1 MAETLKNLQ
10 NGREAAQNTGEVVD
24 IQELY
29 RRRGEKA
36 LEAARAE
43 GLNGQATESR
53 HENKEGRV
61 LIDDKVDRFGNPA
74 YNKKTLENLREKGIE
89 QDPAEQER
97 LEQIEAARV
106 ASAAE
111 RKEKILAALN
121 GRSPE
126 LAIQEMQSDISKWE
140 AEIREIE
147 AEPAS
152 EGGRMEIAHDQQM
165 VKEMQSRIALVESI
179 TPEERAELD
188 RELGTD
194 VIVETYEDGTKT
206 VREAMPVTTA
216 MADEDF
222 AAEIAKEEGPIEP
235 DEEPGAASGELDMNS
250 PLDTDEWRIR
260 RQAVEILKNTAGIP
274 GDLVASVER
283 ALQEAEESAVREAQ
297 RAEGFLETAPDEMA
311 AGPQAEDVELVKSV
325 QVQSV
330 QNRGEARAERVN
342 RAELQAKVQEKLR
355 KRPGAKHRIRRVAAT
370 VLLTLTTMATVFAGD
385 KMTAGAATPEQI
397 GIESTG
403 DETTIGDVAER
414 IKEAGIQLA
423 MTVDSNAGSGQTS
436 AEQAEGVQAEELVG
450 DLNQDERYE
459 AGNGT
464 RYRYDD
470 FDSTEKHGKHGFGTD
485 KSEFWGDVDATRQS
499 VLEINRA
506 QPEVLAATVTGYPSI
521 LAEAGLDTNIT
532 PRELDDLLSN
542 QDGGG
547 ELQERLYQLLEEKLG
562 DANTKFEFYQE
573 YGQEYSYYI
582 KNNLG
587 DGELSTPENLE
598 LGRSWMQ
605 RNGEKQVKIGIPVYN
620 DDFGLVDHYEWVDL
634 NSECGWQRNEEEVRQ
649 FVEQK
654 AHEKYIEQVVE
665 RAIQR
670 VEAEQEIEQVIDEGT
685 EGEEP
690 EGEEPT
696 GEEPEEEPDE
706 EEPDEEEPD
715 EEEPDK
721 EEPEEET
728 PDDEEPDEEEP
739 DEETPDDEEP
749 EEEKKQKDLENE
761 ERLMQGEGTSAEVGK
776 TEDVTKIEEETEK
789 HENAEENLE
798 TKVGNAQADATAST
812 EAQAEAAAA
821 QAEAEANKIVDNISD
836 EDYEEY
842 NDSFEQ
848 RVAERQAE
856 QRAQETGVSVAGAGG
871 QQDTTNSASE
881 QQ

>member
-1 MAETLKNLQ
+1 MAETFRNLQ
-10 NGREAAQNTGEVVD
+10 EGGEAAQNAGEIID

-29 RRRGEKA
+29 RRRGEKV

-43 GLNGQATESR
+43 DPNGGKVVEFR

-74 YNKKTLENLREKGIE
+74 YSKKTLENLREKGAE
-89 QDPAEQER
+89 QDPAEAETA
-97 LEQIEAARV
+97 EQIEAARA

-111 RKEKILAALN
+111 RKEKILEALN

-126 LAIQEMQSDISKWE
+126 LAIQEMQSDIGKWE

-152 EGGRMEIAHDQQM
+152 EGGRMEIAHDRQM
-165 VKEMQSRIALVESI
+165 VQEMRTRIALVESI

-188 RELGTD
+188 RELGMD
-194 VIVETYEDGTKT
+194 VIVETYEDGTTT

-222 AAEIAKEEGPIEP
+222 AVEVAKTEGPIEP
-235 DEEPGAASGELDMNS
+235 SEEPMAGAASGELDMNN

-260 RQAVEILKNTAGIP
+260 RQAVDILKNTAGIP
-274 GDLVASVER
+274 KDLLASVER

-297 RAEGFLETAPDEMA
+297 REEGFLETAPDEMA
-311 AGPQAEDVELVKSV
+311 AGPQVKDVESATPK
-325 QVQSV
+325 QVRTGN
-330 QNRGEARAERVN
+330 NRGEVKAERAD
-342 RAELQAKVQEKLR
+342 RAELQAKVQEKLK

-370 VLLTLTTMATVFAGD
+370 ALLTLTTMATVFTSS
-385 KMTAGAATPEQI
+385 KMTAGAATPEQL

-403 DETTIGDVAER
+403 DETTNNMAEQVGRIGARLRAE
-414 IKEAGIQLA
+414 IAALGYGAEDAQA
-423 MTVDSNAGSGQTS
+423 S
-436 AEQAEGVQAEELVG
+436 AEQAEGASAEELVG

-459 AGNGT
+459 AENGT

-485 KSEFWGDVDATRQS
+485 KSEFWGDVEGTRQS

-506 QPEVLAATVTGYPSI
+506 QPEVLAATVSGYPSI
-521 LAEAGLDTNIT
+521 LAEAGLDANIT

-547 ELQERLYQLLEEKLG
+547 ELQERLYQLLEEKLS

-582 KNNLG
+582 KNTLG

-605 RNGEKQVKIGIPVYN
+605 RNGERQVKIGIPIYN
-620 DDFGLVDHYEWVDL
+620 EFGMVDRYEWIDL
-634 NSECGWQRNEEEVRQ
+634 NSECGWQRNDEEVQRQVEREKQEEEIVP
-649 FVEQK
+649 V
-654 AHEKYIEQVVE
+654 
-665 RAIQR
+665 
-670 VEAEQEIEQVIDEGT
+670 AETKEEHEIEQAVEEEP

-690 EGEEPT
+690 EGEEPDE
-696 GEEPEEEPDE
+696 GEPDEEEPDE

-715 EEEPDK
+715 EEEP
-721 EEPEEET
+721 E
-728 PDDEEPDEEEP
+728 EEEP
-739 DEETPDDEEP
+739 K
-749 EEEKKQKDLENE
+749 EEEKQKDLENE

-789 HENAEENLE
+789 HENTEENLE
-798 TKVGNAQADATAST
+798 TKIENAQADAEASAM
-812 EAQAEAAAA
+812 AQAEAAAA

-836 EDYEEY
+836 EDYEDY

-848 RVAERQAE
+848 RVAEWQAE
-856 QRAQETGVSVAGAGG
+856 QQTQVAASVVDAGG
-871 QQDTTNSASE
+871 QQDATNSASE
-881 QQ
+881 Q